1 MVKNAIKVYA
11 RLKPEKNRKSTVD
24 YRVLHR
30 PRENLEEDFIV
41 LDSPVQKSKDYP
53 DNRPESWNFSF
64 FRIFEEFT
72 TQEDVFDN
80 VARPVVE
87 SALDGYNGTIFAYG
101 QTASG
106 KTYTITGKLE
116 DECRGVIPRSLQ
128 HLFDVI
134 RKRPENLYTVEV
146 AYLEIYNEIGY
157 DLLDRKQQREFAV
170 TRLEDL
176 PRISTQED
184 ESGKLH
190 LKNLT
195 FHSVTNVEEA
205 FELLL
210 LGDDNRVVAETP
222 MNPQSSR
229 SHCIF
234 TIVIS
239 TKQFGVEQYKRAKI
253 HFVDLAGSERVYK
266 CSITGTILT
275 EAKHINLS
283 LHYLEQVIVCL
294 GQESV
299 GHIPYRNSLLTSI
312 LRDSLGGNC
321 LTAMLATISI
331 ASFNLE
337 ETLSTCRF
345 AQRVALIKNE
355 LKLNLETDI
364 RSENALLRAENERLR
379 QQIKALTR
387 QTLSDLTAEDK
398 RNLDCQIKSFL
409 ASNEQVCWDYN
420 PKKVQYCFESFKK
433 AFELNRDPK
442 SCFKKVEYYKDLV
455 IQRDKEISLLIDMI
469 KKEKV
474 QRPVTTNDNV
484 STVNNIQSGKLDVIS
499 NRISTKKPKRRPKV
513 SSQSKINCDENTCD
527 NIEANNI
534 ERDLSRIDLTDQTS
548 RNKSIF
554 TDTVKPDLLPCNV
567 VNLTLESPESKN
579 QVTNEKVNDTPDE
592 MSQQS
597 SRKPERK
604 LKTAVKRHSN
614 KTESRLEMK
623 DENLIKPPTADVKL
637 EAKESPFT
645 ETDYSI
651 PVYQK
656 YLSFNA
662 QSPKESAL
670 KGCVGVE
677 KEGFDRMS
685 KFVENT
691 HSLNNISTSRKCIKT
706 EEKDFNK
713 ISRSVENV
721 QSLRES
727 PARKEC
733 TKTEKEDLNRISNS
747 NEADKNFEDS
757 LPLTGDPEI
766 DEEIIAFYKAKRSG
780 GTY

>member
-1 MVKNAIKVYA
+1 MIKNAIKVYA
-11 RLKPEKNRKSTVD
+11 RLKPEKNRKSTVN
-24 YRVLHR
+24 YQVLHR
-30 PRENLEEDFIV
+30 PKENLEEDFFV
-41 LDSPVQKSKDYP
+41 LDSPIQKSRDYP

-87 SALDGYNGTIFAYG
+87 SAMDGYNGTIFAYG
-101 QTASG
+101 QEIESLHTSRETAYEPLQNRTTASG

-134 RKRPENLYTVEV
+134 RKVAFAGKRYVEIYRAENRIPPLNSVQRPENLYTVEV

-157 DLLDRKQQREFAV
+157 DLLDRRQQREFAV

-190 LKNLT
+190 LRNLT
-195 FHSVTNVEEA
+195 FHSVANVEEA

-210 LGDDNRVVAETP
+210 LGDENR
-222 MNPQSSR
+222 
-229 SHCIF
+229 
-234 TIVIS
+234 
-239 TKQFGVEQYKRAKI
+239 
-253 HFVDLAGSERVYK
+253 SERVYK

-337 ETLSTCRF
+337 VF
-345 AQRVALIKNE
+345 AQRVALIKND
-355 LKLNLETDI
+355 LKLNLETDV

-387 QTLSDLTAEDK
+387 QTVSVVSEDLTAEEK
-398 RNLDCQIKSFL
+398 RNLDCQINSFL
-409 ASNEQVCWDYN
+409 ASNDQVCWDYN

-442 SCFKKVEYYKDLV
+442 SCLEKVEYYKDLV

-469 KKEKV
+469 KKGKV
-474 QRPVTTNDNV
+474 QRPVITNDNASV
-484 STVNNIQSGKLDVIS
+484 VDNIQSDKLDLLS
-499 NRISTKKPKRRPKV
+499 NRIPTKKPKRRPKI
-513 SSQSKINCDENTCD
+513 SSQSKINRDENICD
-527 NIEANNI
+527 NIEANSVG
-534 ERDLSRIDLTDQTS
+534 RDISRINLTDQTS
-548 RNKSIF
+548 RHKSIS
-554 TDTVKPDLLPCNV
+554 TDIIKPDLLSCNV
-567 VNLTLESPESKN
+567 VNLTLNEPPENKILT
-579 QVTNEKVNDTPDE
+579 TNEKVNDKPDE
-592 MSQQS
+592 MNQQS
-597 SRKPERK
+597 VRKPERK
-604 LKTAVKRHSN
+604 LKTGVKRHSN
-614 KTESRLEMK
+614 KTESRLELK
-623 DENLIKPPTADVKL
+623 DENPIKPPIANAKL
-637 EAKESPFT
+637 EAKEGPFT
-645 ETDYSI
+645 ELDYSI

-662 QSPKESAL
+662 QSPKESIL
-670 KGCVGVE
+670 KERVGVE
-677 KEGFDRMS
+677 REGFDRMP
-685 KFVENT
+685 KFVESM
-691 HSLNNISTSRKCIKT
+691 HSPNNISTSRKCIKT
-706 EEKDFNK
+706 EEKDFSQ
-713 ISRSVENV
+713 IENV
-721 QSLRES
+721 QSLKES
-727 PARKEC
+727 SARKEC
-733 TKTEKEDLNRISNS
+733 TKTEKEDLNRIPDSDEN
-747 NEADKNFEDS
+747 DKRFEDS

-780 GTY
+780 GSY